1 MGATDMLNKI
11 LNYWISKNL
20 EDIEQGTFKLILP
33 NTEGKIM
40 LHGKT
45 NLNLEATL
53 EIKSWKALWLIYS
66 RGSLGF
72 TEGYLENYW
81 DTDDLMKLM
90 DLISKNY
97 NSFDRVNSGSGFWKL
112 LTKFSHFRNENSVSG
127 SKKNIH
133 AHYDLGNDFYKS
145 WLDETMTYSSGFFE
159 GNSDNLKE
167 AQNKKYELILD
178 TLNLPKNSSIL
189 EIGCGWGGF
198 LEYASSVGYK
208 IKGITISQEQFKF
221 ASNRIKG
228 LTNNPEIELIDYRK
242 LKGKFDA
249 VVSIEM
255 FEAVGSK
262 YWKTY
267 FDVVKQLLKSNGQAL
282 IQTITMKEDFYEG
295 YHDWPDFIQTY
306 IFPGGELSS
315 DKVFKENAANSE
327 LIASDITNFAASY
340 AKTLEIWYKNFQK
353 EWDAI
358 EEIGFDRKF
367 KRTWDMYL
375 SYCRG
380 GFLNNQLEVSQYKL
394 THK

>member
-1 MGATDMLNKI
+1 MLNKV

-20 EDIEQGTFKLILP
+20 EEIEQGTFKLILP
-33 NTEGKIM
+33 NTEEKI
-40 LHGKT
+40 LLRGKT

-112 LTKFSHFRNENSVSG
+112 FTKFSHFRNENSLSG

-145 WLDETMTYSSGFFE
+145 WLDESMTYSSGFFE
-159 GNSDNLKE
+159 RNSDNLKE
-167 AQNKKYELILD
+167 AQNKKYKLILD

-358 EEIGFDRKF
+358 GEIGFDEKF

>member
-1 MGATDMLNKI
+1 MLNKL

-20 EDIEQGTFKLILP
+20 EEIEQGTFKLILP
-33 NTEGKIM
+33 NTEEKI
-40 LHGKT
+40 LLRGKT
-45 NLNLEATL
+45 NLSLEATL

-112 LTKFSHFRNENSVSG
+112 FTKFSHFRNENSLSG

-167 AQNKKYELILD
+167 AQNKKYKLILD
-178 TLNLPKNSSIL
+178 TLNLPKNSYIL

-282 IQTITMKEDFYEG
+282 IQTITMKEDFYGG

-358 EEIGFDRKF
+358 GEIGFDEKF

>member
-1 MGATDMLNKI
+1 MLNKV

-20 EDIEQGTFKLILP
+20 EEIEQGTFKLILP
-33 NTEGKIM
+33 NTEEKI
-40 LHGKT
+40 LLRGKT
-45 NLNLEATL
+45 NLSLEATL

-112 LTKFSHFRNENSVSG
+112 FTKFSHFRNENSLSG

-167 AQNKKYELILD
+167 AQNKKYKLILD

-198 LEYASSVGYK
+198 LEYASSAGYK

-358 EEIGFDRKF
+358 GEIGFDEKF

>member
-1 MGATDMLNKI
+1 MLNKI
-11 LNYWISKNL
+11 LNYWISRNL
-20 EDIEQGTFKLILP
+20 EEIEQGTFKLVLPDTEETIL
-33 NTEGKIM
+33 
-40 LHGKT
+40 LHGKS

-53 EIKSWKALWLIYS
+53 EVKSWKALWLIYS

-72 TEGYLENYW
+72 TEGYIENYW

-112 LTKFSHFRNENSVSG
+112 LTKFSHFRNENSLSG

-133 AHYDLGNDFYKS
+133 AHYDLGNDFYES

-159 GNSDNLKE
+159 RNSDSLKE
-167 AQNKKYELILD
+167 AQNRKYKLILD
-178 TLNLPKNSSIL
+178 TLGLPKNSSIL

-228 LTNNPEIELIDYRK
+228 LTNDPEIELIDYRK

-358 EEIGFDRKF
+358 GEIGFDEKF

>member
-1 MGATDMLNKI
+1 MLNKV

-20 EDIEQGTFKLILP
+20 EEIEQGTFKLILP
-33 NTEGKIM
+33 NTEEKI
-40 LHGKT
+40 LLRGKT

-112 LTKFSHFRNENSVSG
+112 FTKFSHFRNENSLSG

-145 WLDETMTYSSGFFE
+145 WLDESMTYSSGFFE
-159 GNSDNLKE
+159 RNSDNLKE
-167 AQNKKYELILD
+167 AQNKKYKLILD

-267 FDVVKQLLKSNGQAL
+267 FDLVKQLLKSNGQAL

-358 EEIGFDRKF
+358 GEIGFDEKF

>member
-33 NTEGKIM
+33 NTEEKIM

-112 LTKFSHFRNENSVSG
+112 FTKFSHFRNENSLSG

-167 AQNKKYELILD
+167 AQNKKYKLILD

-358 EEIGFDRKF
+358 GEIGFDEKF

>member
-1 MGATDMLNKI
+1 MLNKV

-20 EDIEQGTFKLILP
+20 EEIEQGTFKLILP
-33 NTEGKIM
+33 NTEEKI
-40 LHGKT
+40 LLRGKT

-112 LTKFSHFRNENSVSG
+112 FTKFSHFRNENSLSG

-167 AQNKKYELILD
+167 AQNKKYKLILD

-228 LTNNPEIELIDYRK
+228 LSNNPEIELIDYRK

-358 EEIGFDRKF
+358 GEIGFDEKF

>member
-1 MGATDMLNKI
+1 MLNKL

-20 EDIEQGTFKLILP
+20 EEIEQGTFKLILP
-33 NTEGKIM
+33 KTEEKI
-40 LHGKT
+40 LLRGKT
-45 NLNLEATL
+45 NLSLEATL

-72 TEGYLENYW
+72 AEGYLENYW

-112 LTKFSHFRNENSVSG
+112 FTKFSHFRNENSLSG

-167 AQNKKYELILD
+167 AQNKKYKLILD

-358 EEIGFDRKF
+358 GEIGFDEKF

>member
-1 MGATDMLNKI
+1 MRATDMLNKI
-11 LNYWISKNL
+11 LNYWISRNL
-20 EDIEQGTFKLILP
+20 EEIEQGTFKLVLPDTEETIL
-33 NTEGKIM
+33 
-40 LHGKT
+40 LHGKS

-53 EIKSWKALWLIYS
+53 EVKSWKALWLIYS

-112 LTKFSHFRNENSVSG
+112 LTKFSHFRNENSLSG

-133 AHYDLGNDFYKS
+133 AHYDLGNDFYES

-159 GNSDNLKE
+159 RNSDSLKE
-167 AQNKKYELILD
+167 AQNRKYKLILD
-178 TLNLPKNSSIL
+178 TLGLPKNSSIL

-282 IQTITMKEDFYEG
+282 IQTITMKEDFYGG

-358 EEIGFDRKF
+358 GEIGFDEKF

>member
-1 MGATDMLNKI
+1 MLNKL

-20 EDIEQGTFKLILP
+20 EEIEQGTFKLILP
-33 NTEGKIM
+33 NTEEKI
-40 LHGKT
+40 LLRGKT
-45 NLNLEATL
+45 NLSLEATL

-72 TEGYLENYW
+72 AEGYLENYW

-112 LTKFSHFRNENSVSG
+112 FTKFSHFRNENSLSG

-167 AQNKKYELILD
+167 AQNKKYKLILD

-358 EEIGFDRKF
+358 GEIGFDEKF

>member
-1 MGATDMLNKI
+1 MLNKL

-20 EDIEQGTFKLILP
+20 EEIEQGTFKLILP
-33 NTEGKIM
+33 KTEEKI
-40 LHGKT
+40 LLRGKT

-72 TEGYLENYW
+72 AEGYLENYW

-112 LTKFSHFRNENSVSG
+112 FTKFSHFRNENSLSG

-167 AQNKKYELILD
+167 AQNKKYKLILD

-358 EEIGFDRKF
+358 GEIGFDEKF

>member
-1 MGATDMLNKI
+1 MLNKL

-20 EDIEQGTFKLILP
+20 EEIEQGTFKLILP
-33 NTEGKIM
+33 KTEEKILLRGKN
-40 LHGKT
+40 

-112 LTKFSHFRNENSVSG
+112 FTKFSHFRNENSLSG
-127 SKKNIH
+127 SKKNIL

-167 AQNKKYELILD
+167 AQNKKYKLILD

-242 LKGKFDA
+242 LRGKFDA

-358 EEIGFDRKF
+358 GEIGFDEKF

>member
-1 MGATDMLNKI
+1 MLNKV

-20 EDIEQGTFKLILP
+20 EEIEQGTFKLILP
-33 NTEGKIM
+33 NTEEKI
-40 LHGKT
+40 LLRGKT

-112 LTKFSHFRNENSVSG
+112 FTKFSHFRNENSLSG

-167 AQNKKYELILD
+167 AQNKKYKLILD

-267 FDVVKQLLKSNGQAL
+267 FDLVKQLLKSNGQAL

-358 EEIGFDRKF
+358 GEIGFDEKF

>member
-1 MGATDMLNKI
+1 MLNKV

-20 EDIEQGTFKLILP
+20 EEIEQGTFKLILP
-33 NTEGKIM
+33 NTEEKI
-40 LHGKT
+40 LLRGKT

-112 LTKFSHFRNENSVSG
+112 LTKFSHFRNENSLSG

-133 AHYDLGNDFYKS
+133 AHYDLGNDFYES

-167 AQNKKYELILD
+167 AQNKKYKLILD
-178 TLNLPKNSSIL
+178 TLDLPKKSSIL

-358 EEIGFDRKF
+358 GEIGFDEKF

>member
-1 MGATDMLNKI
+1 MLNKI
-11 LNYWISKNL
+11 LNYWISRNL
-20 EDIEQGTFKLILP
+20 EEIEQGTFKLVLPGTEETIL
-33 NTEGKIM
+33 
-40 LHGKT
+40 LHGKS

-53 EIKSWKALWLIYS
+53 EVKSWKALWLIYS

-133 AHYDLGNDFYKS
+133 AHYDLGNDFYES

-159 GNSDNLKE
+159 GNSDSLKE
-167 AQNKKYELILD
+167 AQNKKYKLILD
-178 TLNLPKNSSIL
+178 TLDLPKKSSIL

-221 ASNRIKG
+221 ASNRIIG
-228 LTNNPEIELIDYRK
+228 LTNDPEIELIDYRK

-267 FDVVKQLLKSNGQAL
+267 FDVIKKLLKSDGKAL
-282 IQTITMKEDFYEG
+282 IQTITMKEAFYEG

-315 DKVFKENAANSE
+315 DRVFKENAANSE
-327 LIASDITNFAASY
+327 LIASDTANFAHSY

-367 KRTWDMYL
+367 KRTWDM
-375 SYCRG
+375 
-380 GFLNNQLEVSQYKL
+380 
-394 THK
+394 

>member
-1 MGATDMLNKI
+1 MLNKL

-20 EDIEQGTFKLILP
+20 EEIEQGTFKLILP
-33 NTEGKIM
+33 NTEEKI
-40 LHGKT
+40 LLRGKT
-45 NLNLEATL
+45 NLSLEATL

-72 TEGYLENYW
+72 AEGYLENYW

-112 LTKFSHFRNENSVSG
+112 FTKFSHFRNENSLSG

-167 AQNKKYELILD
+167 AQNKKYKLILD

-282 IQTITMKEDFYEG
+282 IQTITMKEDFYGG

-358 EEIGFDRKF
+358 GEIGFDEKF

>member
-1 MGATDMLNKI
+1 MLNKL

-20 EDIEQGTFKLILP
+20 EEIEQGTFKLILP
-33 NTEGKIM
+33 KTEEKI
-40 LHGKT
+40 LLRGKT

-112 LTKFSHFRNENSVSG
+112 FTKFSHFRNENSLSG

-159 GNSDNLKE
+159 GNSDNLRE
-167 AQNKKYELILD
+167 AQNKKYKLILD

-267 FDVVKQLLKSNGQAL
+267 FDVVKQFLKSNGQAL

-358 EEIGFDRKF
+358 GEIGFDEKF

>member
-1 MGATDMLNKI
+1 MLNKV

-20 EDIEQGTFKLILP
+20 EEIEQGTFKLILP
-33 NTEGKIM
+33 NTEEKI
-40 LHGKT
+40 LLRGKT
-45 NLNLEATL
+45 NLSLEATL

-112 LTKFSHFRNENSVSG
+112 FTKFSHFRNENSLSG

-167 AQNKKYELILD
+167 AQNKKYKLILD

-282 IQTITMKEDFYEG
+282 IQTITMKEAFYEG

-358 EEIGFDRKF
+358 GEIGFDEKF

>member
-1 MGATDMLNKI
+1 MLNKL

-20 EDIEQGTFKLILP
+20 EEIEQGTFKLILP
-33 NTEGKIM
+33 NTEEKI
-40 LHGKT
+40 LLRGKT
-45 NLNLEATL
+45 NLSLEATL

-72 TEGYLENYW
+72 AEGYLENYW

-112 LTKFSHFRNENSVSG
+112 FTKFSHFRNENSLSG

-133 AHYDLGNDFYKS
+133 AHYDLGNNFYKS

-167 AQNKKYELILD
+167 AQNKKYKLILD

-282 IQTITMKEDFYEG
+282 IQTITMKEDFYGG

-358 EEIGFDRKF
+358 GEIGFDEKF

>member
-1 MGATDMLNKI
+1 MLNKL

-20 EDIEQGTFKLILP
+20 EEIEQGTFKLILP
-33 NTEGKIM
+33 NTEEKIQ
-40 LHGKT
+40 LRGKT

-53 EIKSWKALWLIYS
+53 DIKSWKALWLIYS

-112 LTKFSHFRNENSVSG
+112 FTKFSHFRNENSLSG

-167 AQNKKYELILD
+167 AQNKKYKLILD

-358 EEIGFDRKF
+358 GEIGFDEKF

>member
-1 MGATDMLNKI
+1 MLNKV

-20 EDIEQGTFKLILP
+20 EEIEQGTFKLILP
-33 NTEGKIM
+33 NTEEKI
-40 LHGKT
+40 LLRGKT
-45 NLNLEATL
+45 NLSLEATL

-112 LTKFSHFRNENSVSG
+112 LTKFSHFRNENSLSG

-167 AQNKKYELILD
+167 AQNKKYKLILD

-358 EEIGFDRKF
+358 GEIGFDEKF

>member
-1 MGATDMLNKI
+1 MLNKV

-20 EDIEQGTFKLILP
+20 EEIEHGTFKLILP
-33 NTEGKIM
+33 NTEEKI
-40 LHGKT
+40 LLRGKT
-45 NLNLEATL
+45 NLSLEATL

-72 TEGYLENYW
+72 AEGYLENYW

-112 LTKFSHFRNENSVSG
+112 FTKFSHFRNENSLSG

-167 AQNKKYELILD
+167 AQNKKYKLILD

-358 EEIGFDRKF
+358 GEIGFDEKF

>member
-1 MGATDMLNKI
+1 MLNKV

-20 EDIEQGTFKLILP
+20 EEIEQGTFKLILP
-33 NTEGKIM
+33 NTEEKI
-40 LHGKT
+40 LLRGKT
-45 NLNLEATL
+45 NLSLEATL

-112 LTKFSHFRNENSVSG
+112 FTKFSHFRNENSLSG

-167 AQNKKYELILD
+167 AQNKKYKLILD

-262 YWKTY
+262 FWKTY

-327 LIASDITNFAASY
+327 LIASYITNFAASY

-358 EEIGFDRKF
+358 GEIGFDEKF

>member
-1 MGATDMLNKI
+1 MRATDMLNKL

-20 EDIEQGTFKLILP
+20 EEIEQGTFKLILP
-33 NTEGKIM
+33 KTEEKI
-40 LHGKT
+40 LLRGKT

-112 LTKFSHFRNENSVSG
+112 FTKFSHFRNENSLSG

-167 AQNKKYELILD
+167 AQNKKYKLILD

-282 IQTITMKEDFYEG
+282 IQTITMKEDFYGG

-315 DKVFKENAANSE
+315 DKVFKKNAANSE

-358 EEIGFDRKF
+358 GEIGFDEKF

>member
-1 MGATDMLNKI
+1 MLNKV

-20 EDIEQGTFKLILP
+20 EEIEQGTFKLILP
-33 NTEGKIM
+33 NTEEKI
-40 LHGKT
+40 LLRGKT
-45 NLNLEATL
+45 NLSLEATL

-112 LTKFSHFRNENSVSG
+112 FTKFSHFRNENSLSG

-167 AQNKKYELILD
+167 AQNKKYKLILD

-228 LTNNPEIELIDYRK
+228 LTNNPEIELIDYRR

-358 EEIGFDRKF
+358 GEIGFDEKF

>member
-1 MGATDMLNKI
+1 MLNKV

-20 EDIEQGTFKLILP
+20 EEIEQGTFKLILP
-33 NTEGKIM
+33 KTEEKI
-40 LHGKT
+40 LLRGKT

-112 LTKFSHFRNENSVSG
+112 FTKFSHFRNENSLSG

-133 AHYDLGNDFYKS
+133 AHYDLGNDFYKPR
-145 WLDETMTYSSGFFE
+145 LDETMTYSSGFFE

-167 AQNKKYELILD
+167 AQNKKYKLILD

-358 EEIGFDRKF
+358 GEIGFDEKF

>member
-1 MGATDMLNKI
+1 MLNKV

-20 EDIEQGTFKLILP
+20 EEIEQGTFKLILP
-33 NTEGKIM
+33 NTEEKI
-40 LHGKT
+40 LLRGKT
-45 NLNLEATL
+45 NLSLEATL

-112 LTKFSHFRNENSVSG
+112 FTKFSHFRNENSLSG

-133 AHYDLGNDFYKS
+133 AHYDLGNDFYES

-159 GNSDNLKE
+159 GNSDSLKE
-167 AQNKKYELILD
+167 AQNRKYKLILD
-178 TLNLPKNSSIL
+178 TLDLPKNSSIL

-198 LEYASSVGYK
+198 LEYASSAGYK

-228 LTNNPEIELIDYRK
+228 LTNNPEIELIDYRR

-358 EEIGFDRKF
+358 GEIGFDEKF

>member
-1 MGATDMLNKI
+1 MLNKL

-20 EDIEQGTFKLILP
+20 EEIEQGTFKLILP
-33 NTEGKIM
+33 NTEEKI
-40 LHGKT
+40 LLRGKT

-72 TEGYLENYW
+72 AEGYLENYW

-112 LTKFSHFRNENSVSG
+112 FTKFSHFRNENSLSG

-167 AQNKKYELILD
+167 AQNKKYKLILD

-358 EEIGFDRKF
+358 GEIGFDEKF

>member
-112 LTKFSHFRNENSVSG
+112 LTKFSHFRNENSLSG

-167 AQNKKYELILD
+167 AQNKKYKLILD

-358 EEIGFDRKF
+358 GEIGFDEKF

>member
-1 MGATDMLNKI
+1 MLNKI
-11 LNYWISKNL
+11 LNYWISRNL
-20 EDIEQGTFKLILP
+20 EEIEQGTFKLVLPDTEETIL
-33 NTEGKIM
+33 
-40 LHGKT
+40 LHGKS

-53 EIKSWKALWLIYS
+53 EVKSWKALWLIYS

-112 LTKFSHFRNENSVSG
+112 LTKFSHFRNENSLSG

-133 AHYDLGNDFYKS
+133 AHYDLGNDFYES

-159 GNSDNLKE
+159 RNSDSLKE
-167 AQNKKYELILD
+167 AQNRKYKLILD
-178 TLNLPKNSSIL
+178 TLGLPKNSSIL

-228 LTNNPEIELIDYRK
+228 LTNDPEIELIDYRK

-353 EWDAI
+353 KWDAI
-358 EEIGFDRKF
+358 GEIGFDEKF

>member
-1 MGATDMLNKI
+1 MLNKL

-20 EDIEQGTFKLILP
+20 EEIEQGTFKLILP
-33 NTEGKIM
+33 NTEEKI
-40 LHGKT
+40 LLRGKT

-112 LTKFSHFRNENSVSG
+112 FTKFSHFRNENSLSG

-167 AQNKKYELILD
+167 AQNKKYKLILD

-358 EEIGFDRKF
+358 GEIGFDEKF

>member
-1 MGATDMLNKI
+1 MLNKI

-20 EDIEQGTFKLILP
+20 EEIEQGTFKLILP
-33 NTEGKIM
+33 NTEEKIM

-112 LTKFSHFRNENSVSG
+112 FTKFSHFRNENSLSG

-167 AQNKKYELILD
+167 AQNKKYKLILD

-228 LTNNPEIELIDYRK
+228 LTNDPEIELIDYRK

-358 EEIGFDRKF
+358 GEIGFDEKF

>member
-1 MGATDMLNKI
+1 MLNKI
-11 LNYWISKNL
+11 LNYWISRNL
-20 EDIEQGTFKLILP
+20 EEIEQGTFKLVLPDTEETIL
-33 NTEGKIM
+33 
-40 LHGKT
+40 LHGKS

-53 EIKSWKALWLIYS
+53 EVKSWKALWLIYS

-81 DTDDLMKLM
+81 DTNDLMKLM

-112 LTKFSHFRNENSVSG
+112 LTKFSHFRNENSLSG

-133 AHYDLGNDFYKS
+133 AHYDLGNDFYES

-159 GNSDNLKE
+159 RNSDSLKE
-167 AQNKKYELILD
+167 AQNRKYKLILD
-178 TLNLPKNSSIL
+178 TLGLPKNSSIL

-228 LTNNPEIELIDYRK
+228 LTNDPEIELIDYRK

-358 EEIGFDRKF
+358 GEIGFDEKF

>member
-1 MGATDMLNKI
+1 MLNKV

-20 EDIEQGTFKLILP
+20 EEIEQGTFKLILP
-33 NTEGKIM
+33 NTEEKI
-40 LHGKT
+40 LLRGKT

-112 LTKFSHFRNENSVSG
+112 FTKFSHFRNENSLSG

-133 AHYDLGNDFYKS
+133 AHYDLGNDFYES

-159 GNSDNLKE
+159 GNSDSLKE
-167 AQNKKYELILD
+167 AQNRKYKLILD
-178 TLNLPKNSSIL
+178 TLDLPKNSSIL

-358 EEIGFDRKF
+358 GEIGFDEKF

>member
-1 MGATDMLNKI
+1 MLNKL

-20 EDIEQGTFKLILP
+20 EEIEQGTFKLILP
-33 NTEGKIM
+33 KTEEKI
-40 LHGKT
+40 LLRGKT

-112 LTKFSHFRNENSVSG
+112 FTKFSHFRNENSLSG

-167 AQNKKYELILD
+167 AQNKKYKLILD

-198 LEYASSVGYK
+198 LEYASSVSYK

-282 IQTITMKEDFYEG
+282 IQTITMKEEFYEG

-358 EEIGFDRKF
+358 GEIGFDEKF

>member
-1 MGATDMLNKI
+1 MRATDMLNKI
-11 LNYWISKNL
+11 LNYWISRNL
-20 EDIEQGTFKLILP
+20 EEIEQGTFKLVLPDTEETIL
-33 NTEGKIM
+33 
-40 LHGKT
+40 LHGKS

-53 EIKSWKALWLIYS
+53 EVKSWKALWLIYS

-112 LTKFSHFRNENSVSG
+112 LTKFSHFRNENSLSG

-133 AHYDLGNDFYKS
+133 AHYDLGNDFYES

-159 GNSDNLKE
+159 RNSDSLKE
-167 AQNKKYELILD
+167 AQNRKYKLILD
-178 TLNLPKNSSIL
+178 TLGLPKNSSIL

-228 LTNNPEIELIDYRK
+228 LTNDPEIELIDYRK

-358 EEIGFDRKF
+358 GEIGFDEKF

>member
-1 MGATDMLNKI
+1 MLNKL

-20 EDIEQGTFKLILP
+20 EEIEQGTFKLILP
-33 NTEGKIM
+33 NTEEKI
-40 LHGKT
+40 LLRGKT
-45 NLNLEATL
+45 NLSLEATL

-112 LTKFSHFRNENSVSG
+112 FTKFSHFRNENSLSG

-167 AQNKKYELILD
+167 AQNKKYKLILD

-358 EEIGFDRKF
+358 GEIGFDEKF
-367 KRTWDMYL
+367 KRTWDLYL